1 MNNET
6 FGLAFGLWLIFMIL
20 MVPAIEIIK
29 LIGSRKARYNR
40 RIPGWK
46 KWIRQN
52 L

>member
-6 FGLAFGLWLIFMIL
+6 FGLAFGLWLISMIL
-20 MVPAIEIIK
+20 MVPAIELIK
-29 LIGSRKARYNR
+29 FIGWRKGRVNR
-40 RIPGWK
+40 KVPGWK